1 MEKDSTVKALEKLKK
16 AQADKE
22 AEIQKAEEAQKAC
35 DDDKAKKND
44 PDEDMGT
51 DEEESVKAKK
61 SEDDDEVEESA
72 KSTKSEDEEDNED
85 AKDDEDEEDKRC
97 HKSEEAPIEKSVEEP
112 LALALNLATT
122 IFKSLEEATATKPL
136 EMVAAKSVEA
146 PKPERTIKSVIAKY
160 NNSVDCAKIGEAM
173 CALQDEFCDI
183 DWNADDTPTKVDGL
197 KVAVAEFV
205 KILDNIS
212 ADTDDQVTKSTE
224 PEGEPKGP
232 EGEDATEKSVE
243 DKAQEPETLDEPEQ
257 ATKSVEDAEV
267 SKAVKTV
274 AEPKVEDEADT
285 GIAKSEMIGV
295 IAKSISNYENSA
307 FDHSDKI
314 EALKSLNAK
323 VEASDKVTDALVD
336 EYQAI

>member
-22 AEIQKAEEAQKAC
+22 SEIQKAEEAQKAC

-97 HKSEEAPIEKSVEEP
+97 HKSEEAPVEKSVEEP
-112 LALALNLATT
+112 LTLALNLATT
-122 IFKSLEEATATKPL
+122 IFKSLEEVTATKPL

-146 PKPERTIKSVIAKY
+146 PKPERTIKSVIEKY
-160 NNSVDCAKIGEAM
+160 NSSVDCVKIGQAM
-173 CALQDEFCDI
+173 CALQDEFYDI
-183 DWNADDTPTKVDGL
+183 DWNADDTPTKVNGL
-197 KVAVAEFV
+197 KAAVAEFV

-224 PEGEPKGP
+224 PEDASKGV
-232 EGEDATEKSVE
+232 EGEEETEKSVE
-243 DKAQEPETLDEPEQ
+243 DKSQEPAEPEQ
-257 ATKSVEDAEV
+257 STKSVEDAEV

-285 GIAKSEMIGV
+285 GIEKSEMMGV

-314 EALKSLNAK
+314 EALKSLSSK

>member
-44 PDEDMGT
+44 PDDDMGT
-51 DEEESVKAKK
+51 DEEEASVKAKK
-61 SEDDDEVEESA
+61 SEEDDEVEESIKA
-72 KSTKSEDEEDNED
+72 TKSEDDEDDNED
-85 AKDDEDEEDKRC
+85 AKDDEDEEDKHC
-97 HKSEEAPIEKSVEEP
+97 HKSEEAPVEKSVEEP
-112 LALALNLATT
+112 LTLALNLATT

-136 EMVAAKSVEA
+136 EAVVTKSVEA
-146 PKPERTIKSVIAKY
+146 PKPERTMKSVIEKY
-160 NNSVDCAKIGEAM
+160 NSSVDCVKIGQAM

-183 DWNADDTPTKVDGL
+183 DWNAEDTPTKVDGL
-197 KVAVAEFV
+197 KAAVAEFV

-224 PEGEPKGP
+224 PEDASKGV
-232 EGEDATEKSVE
+232 EGEEETEKSVE
-243 DKAQEPETLDEPEQ
+243 DKSQEPAEPEQ

-323 VEASDKVTDALVD
+323 VESSDKVTDALVD

>member
-1 MEKDSTVKALEKLKK
+1 MKKDSTVKALEKLKK

-35 DDDKAKKND
+35 DDGKAKKND
-44 PDEDMGT
+44 PDDDEGT

-72 KSTKSEDEEDNED
+72 KSTKSDDEDDNED
-85 AKDDEDEEDKRC
+85 AKDDEEDKHC
-97 HKSEEAPIEKSVEEP
+97 HKSEEAPVEKSVEEP
-112 LALALNLATT
+112 LTLALNLATT

-136 EMVAAKSVEA
+136 EAAVMKPVENKA
-146 PKPERTIKSVIAKY
+146 QEPERTIKSVISKY
-160 NNSVDCAKIGEAM
+160 NSSVDCAKIGQAM
-173 CALQDEFCDI
+173 CALQDEFYDI
-183 DWNADDTPTKVDGL
+183 DWNAEDTPAKVDGL
-197 KVAVAEFV
+197 KAAVAEFV

-212 ADTDDQVTKSTE
+212 ADTDDQVTKSIE
-224 PEGEPKGP
+224 PEGEPKAP

-243 DKAQEPETLDEPEQ
+243 DKAQEPEAPAEPEQ
-257 ATKSVEDAEV
+257 ATKSVEGAEV